1 MDLSM
6 EYWNSRYVNEKTGW
20 DVGCITT
27 PLKEYFDQIHDKN
40 LKILIPG
47 SGSGY
52 EAEYL
57 FINNFKNVF
66 VLDYATTALKNF
78 KKRLPK
84 FPQNQIFDMNFFDSY
99 GKFDLIIEQ
108 TFFCAIDINKRLDY
122 ISKMSELLVDKGKLV
137 GLFFDNNFR
146 DESPPYGATKNQY
159 IDLLSLSFNIII
171 FEKCFNSIPSRSNN
185 EFFCVAEKK

>member
-1 MDLSM
+1 MSNDFTPENLS
-6 EYWNSRYVNEKTGW
+6 
-20 DVGCITT
+20 
-27 PLKEYFDQIHDKN
+27 
-40 LKILIPG
+40 
-47 SGSGY
+47 
-52 EAEYL
+52 
-57 FINNFKNVF
+57 
-66 VLDYATTALKNF
+66 
-78 KKRLPK
+78 
-84 FPQNQIFDMNFFDSY
+84 
-99 GKFDLIIEQ
+99 
-108 TFFCAIDINKRLDY
+108 DINKRLDY